1 MSMPWKSPI
10 IFCTLPYETVIFVY
24 HHLLSER
31 SVVATP
37 TILSDFMQK
46 ENCLKFTLTNKFSF
60 VPQSQFISEKKLFLS
75 KVSRKWLVPQVVG
88 HAVLDISFTSKWM
101 DSYERP
107 LYNLGAKTEFSC
119 GFAYFM
125 ARWSKKLKHTKFPRQ
140 LIHQ

>member
-1 MSMPWKSPI
+1 MSMAWKSPI

-24 HHLLSER
+24 HHLLSYGDTYYFEWFHAKR
-31 SVVATP
+31 KLPQVH
-37 TILSDFMQK
+37 F
-46 ENCLKFTLTNKFSF
+46 FTNKFSF